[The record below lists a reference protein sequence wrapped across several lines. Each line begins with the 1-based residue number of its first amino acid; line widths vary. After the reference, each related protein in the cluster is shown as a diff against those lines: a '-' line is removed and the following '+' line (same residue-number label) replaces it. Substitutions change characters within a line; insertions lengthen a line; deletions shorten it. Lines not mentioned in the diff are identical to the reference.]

1 LTLLPPHPTAP
12 IPPPPSAHLYL
23 AQLSADPHTALKH
36 YQAAIDILQ
45 TQLKGK
51 APSPIQG
58 GEHDEGEDEVKSNI
72 VRAYIGMVEVWMD
85 PEHDL
90 WCVLSKAGP
99 SQNPSRELNILRI
112 TALTL
117 PRHRPAIPF

>member
-1 LTLLPPHPTAP
+1 MAP

-23 AQLSADPHTALKH
+23 AQLSDDPHTALNH

-58 GEHDEGEDEVKSNI
+58 DEHEGEDEVKSNI
-72 VRAYIGMVEVWMD
+72 VRAYIGMVEIWMD
-85 PEHDL
+85 PEYDL
-90 WCVLSKAGP
+90 WCVLKWLVAK
-99 SQNPSRELNILRI
+99 LRLI
-112 TALTL
+112 YLE
-117 PRHRPAIPF
+117 